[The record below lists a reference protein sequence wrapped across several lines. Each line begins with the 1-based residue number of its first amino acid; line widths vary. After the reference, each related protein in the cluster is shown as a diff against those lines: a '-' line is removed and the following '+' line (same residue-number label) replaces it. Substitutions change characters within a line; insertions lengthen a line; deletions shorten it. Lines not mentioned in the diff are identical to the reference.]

1 VSPRD
6 GRAVPRAERA
16 DDRTTRGRGP
26 QALTIRG
33 TRATPGWICD
43 TRAVASAIVVCT
55 DGSDLAERAAAE
67 GVAILQPTDK
77 VLVAMVIEDVD
88 PTLAYDGS
96 GHAGPTMTGQQLE
109 ELRAAEHDRAR
120 AAVDALVAALP
131 SDNVA
136 SRIVEGRAGP
146 ALCDLAREVQARA
159 IVLGSRGR
167 GGIKRALLGSVSDY
181 VVRNAPCPVVVVG
194 LSSTPDET
202 AEA

>member
-1 VSPRD
+1 MIRD
-6 GRAVPRAERA
+6 
-16 DDRTTRGRGP
+16 
-26 QALTIRG
+26 
-33 TRATPGWICD
+33 TRARSRWICD

-55 DGSDLAERAAAE
+55 DGSDLAQRAAIE
-67 GVAILQPTDK
+67 GVAILQPADK
-77 VLVAMVIEDVD
+77 VLVAMVIEDLD

-109 ELRAAEHDRAR
+109 ELRVAEHDRAR

-131 SDNVA
+131 SENVA

-159 IVLGSRGR
+159 LVLGSRGR
-167 GGIKRALLGSVSDY
+167 GGIKRALLGSVSDH

-194 LSSTPDET
+194 SAGISDDPADE
-202 AEA
+202 